1 MEEPDQEEDAMQST
15 PEEKTPLERSLD
27 AVARAVEAWDPDTG
41 GDVTTLL
48 VALREL
54 DLRFDPRRD
63 RLSSALCLT
72 SMKLLEEISLHG
84 SVRAEAAVGAVGELT
99 RGLRESLGSQ
109 AASPAPALRTAG
121 QGKTLTLGGAG
132 SGSSGLSLSLRSVES
147 QSLADLMGRLNMLT
161 PEQIAQVYAKRAQA
175 RHDDQV
181 FAEVALELG
190 FASPSV
196 IESAQRLHAR
206 GKGEKPAPRAGGDP
220 WGDSP
225 L

>member
-1 MEEPDQEEDAMQST
+1 MQEPDPQEDAMQST
-15 PEEKTPLERSLD
+15 PEEKTPLERSLE

-41 GDVTTLL
+41 GDVTPLL

-72 SMKLLEEISLHG
+72 SMKLLEEISQHG
-84 SVRAEAAVGAVGELT
+84 AVRPQAAVGAVAELT
-99 RGLRESLGSQ
+99 RGLREVLGSQ
-109 AASPAPALRTAG
+109 AASDAPAVRPSS
-121 QGKTLTLGGAG
+121 QGRTLTLGGS
-132 SGSSGLSLSLRSVES
+132 SGSGLSLSLQSVQS
-147 QSLADLMGRLNMLT
+147 QSLADLMGRLNMLSSD
-161 PEQIAQVYAKRAQA
+161 QIDQVYSTRPEA
-175 RHDDQV
+175 RHSDDV
-181 FAEVALELG
+181 FAEVVLELG
-190 FASPSV
+190 FAGPAV

-206 GKGEKPAPRAGGDP
+206 GRGQTPGPKTGGDP